1 MARQQRSSAPTARRE
16 RAYHHRDLRNA
27 LIAAAL
33 EALPDVG
40 AESLSLRDIARRAGV
55 SSAAPYHH
63 FADRDALVAAVA
75 GECAQRLLDALDAAV
90 AEAGDDQLR
99 RFQLTGVAFI
109 RFAVTYPAHFRA
121 MEMPGMLAK
130 MPEPVRRRFDRFYR
144 EEERRMREA
153 QRLGLIAPV
162 SFEALILAATALV
175 HGLAHLI
182 INGST
187 RAAPDDVDHAVRLA
201 REVTSVFGTGVLP
214 RAALPARKSHN
225 NRHR

>member
-1 MARQQRSSAPTARRE
+1 MARPRQSVPAAARRV

-40 AESLSLRDIARRAGV
+40 ATGLSLRDIARRAGV

-90 AEAGDDQLR
+90 TEAGDDQLR
-99 RFQLTGVAFI
+99 RFQLTGIAFI

-130 MPEPVRRRFDRFYR
+130 MPAPIRRRFEAFYG
-144 EEERRMREA
+144 EEESRMRDA
-153 QRLGLIAPV
+153 QRLGLIAPLP
-162 SFEALILAATALV
+162 FDALILAASALV
-175 HGLAHLI
+175 NGLAHLI

-187 RAAPDDVDHAVRLA
+187 RAAPNDVEHAIRLA
-201 REVTSVFGTGVLP
+201 REVTAVLGAGVLP
-214 RAALPARKSHN
+214 RDTLPARRTS
-225 NRHR
+225 